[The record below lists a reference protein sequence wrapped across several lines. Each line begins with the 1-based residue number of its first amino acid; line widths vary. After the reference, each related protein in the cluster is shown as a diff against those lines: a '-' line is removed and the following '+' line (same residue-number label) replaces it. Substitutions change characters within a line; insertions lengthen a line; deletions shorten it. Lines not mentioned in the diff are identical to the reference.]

1 MISNTVEMRELVTL
15 PGNGVLLHGTYHK
28 PSFEATGST
37 KGLGVMFLNALS
49 SPRSLVGDSGVYW
62 ASQFAASGFP
72 AFRFDL
78 PGLGDSYGEIPN
90 DLLRFTN
97 EGGYATVA
105 LAKTK
110 ELVNSRDL
118 SGVVMFGH
126 CAGATTAIYAAAGC
140 SGECKGL
147 ILMDPYFNLPKAL
160 TSSLRPELVN
170 WARRSRVGAV
180 LRAAYDRLREV
191 PGALRKGALPA
202 NANFSLISRLKQ
214 VLSNGVP
221 ILILRAHQPAVAGEG
236 KLKAGNFDYFPYI
249 QSLAVHSNQ
258 ITIKDL
264 DGTDHSFANSDGRLA
279 VWQHTEKWLS
289 ELFPQATA
297 PSPVFENQGFQVQVT
312 ERKSVVFRTR
322 VPAPV
327 TSGE

>member
-1 MISNTVEMRELVTL
+1 M
-15 PGNGVLLHGTYHK
+15 
-28 PSFEATGST
+28 
-37 KGLGVMFLNALS
+37 
-49 SPRSLVGDSGVYW
+49 
-62 ASQFAASGFP
+62 
-72 AFRFDL
+72 
-78 PGLGDSYGEIPN
+78 
-90 DLLRFTN
+90 
-97 EGGYATVA
+97 
-105 LAKTK
+105 
-110 ELVNSRDL
+110 
-118 SGVVMFGH
+118 
-126 CAGATTAIYAAAGC
+126 
-140 SGECKGL
+140 
-147 ILMDPYFNLPKAL
+147 
-160 TSSLRPELVN
+160 
-170 WARRSRVGAV
+170 
-180 LRAAYDRLREV
+180 
-191 PGALRKGALPA
+191 
-202 NANFSLISRLKQ
+202 
-214 VLSNGVP
+214 P